1 MAFLWSCGQ
10 GDDVF
15 LGQSLKTKMLGATS
29 DLPDH
34 KSYLH
39 QLYVDDN
46 NAIMEGLPPGT
57 RMIGGK
63 YNVMEELVAEDEQR
77 EADERTANLVMELAN
92 TISHWGV
99 HQSQKKRKLS
109 R

>member
-1 MAFLWSCGQ
+1 
-10 GDDVF
+10 
-15 LGQSLKTKMLGATS
+15 MLEATS

-63 YNVMEELVAEDEQR
+63 YSVMEELVAEDEHFHFQPQPR
-77 EADERTANLVMELAN
+77 PSSSASSPPAARILDDRVVSVGDVDDDMNCD
-92 TISHWGV
+92 
-99 HQSQKKRKLS
+99 RLS
-109 R
+109 TLKY

>member
-1 MAFLWSCGQ
+1 MSWVRAF
-10 GDDVF
+10 
-15 LGQSLKTKMLGATS
+15 KTKMLEATI

-63 YNVMEELVAEDEQR
+63 YNVMEELVVEDVQR
-77 EADERTANLVMELAN
+77 EADERTANLMMELAN
-92 TISHWGV
+92 TICPYL
-99 HQSQKKRKLS
+99 QM
-109 R
+109 

>member
-10 GDDVF
+10 GGDVV
-15 LGQSLKTKMLGATS
+15 LGQSLKTKMLEATS

-39 QLYVDDN
+39 QLFVDDN
-46 NAIMEGLPPGT
+46 NAIMEGLPLTT

-63 YNVMEELVAEDEQR
+63 YNVMEELVVEDVQR
-77 EADERTANLVMELAN
+77 EADERTANLMMELAN
-92 TISHWGV
+92 TICPYL
-99 HQSQKKRKLS
+99 QM
-109 R
+109 